1 MHPEPDIAAV
11 RAEMSESFERIHRQ
25 VESYRRELFLALR
38 SPLLE
43 QRPRLNWSGFI
54 MLVRRPV
61 MSQRSRPI

>member
-43 QRPRLNWSGFI
+43 PRPRLNWSGFI

-61 MSQRSRPI
+61 TRPRPRPI